1 MPKKNKT
8 NKKRLAPKRVRQ
20 IQETDSTYLFKL
32 VMYLILGSLW
42 VKISTSDSSQIPIPV
57 GFIIGIIFASKD
69 RFQIDRKIEYAVL
82 LIAMLV
88 GFWLPIGVYISL

>member
-1 MPKKNKT
+1 M
-8 NKKRLAPKRVRQ
+8 
-20 IQETDSTYLFKL
+20 FKL

-42 VKISTSDSSQIPIPV
+42 VKISTGDTSQIPIPL

-69 RFQIDRKIEYAVL
+69 HFQIDRKIEYAVL
-82 LIAMLV
+82 LVAMLI

>member
-8 NKKRLAPKRVRQ
+8 TKRRLAPKRGRQ

-32 VMYLILGSLW
+32 VMYLILGTLW
-42 VKISTSDSSQIPIPV
+42 VKISTGDTSQIPIPL
-57 GFIIGIIFASKD
+57 GFIVGIIFASKD

-82 LIAMLV
+82 LVAMLI
-88 GFWLPIGVYISL
+88 GFWLPIGLYINL